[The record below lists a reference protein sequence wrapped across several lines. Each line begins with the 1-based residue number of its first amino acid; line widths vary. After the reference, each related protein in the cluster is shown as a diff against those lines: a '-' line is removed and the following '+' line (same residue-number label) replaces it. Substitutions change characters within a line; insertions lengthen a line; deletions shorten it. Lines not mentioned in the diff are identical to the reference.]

1 MTSRRLKF
9 TNFPGPFITHGID
22 IIPDSS
28 HPIGRDAAIYLLA
41 VNHLP
46 NPSFSPSSSNPLS
59 TRGARSQLELF
70 HHVLGTST
78 IRHVRSIWHPLIRTP
93 NDIFA
98 ESVNSVYVTNDHKYA
113 EHGVMRSLEDLYA
126 GAKWTEVVHLQLNS
140 LEAKEAGDGVTA
152 SVALPAIHHCNG
164 LGHGREDGEILV
176 ASCTGGVLH
185 IGGVP
190 AEKTNNSKGDKN
202 ITLVDAVSIDHIVD
216 NPTYFADPYAT
227 SPSND
232 KSGFVLAGLGK
243 AIDLSKTMRDIT
255 ATEPVIVTYV
265 TKNASNGGKWEKR
278 VLFEDDGT
286 RIRTASAAVLVP
298 VDPKEE
304 EGEGEGERKAWLFV
318 TGFLSKSVVAVK
330 VDL

>member
-9 TNFPGPFITHGID
+9 TNFPRPFITHGID
-22 IIPDSS
+22 IIPDPS
-28 HPIGRDAAIYLLA
+28 HPSGPDAAIYLLA

-46 NPSFSPSSSNPLS
+46 NPSFSPSSSDPLS
-59 TRGARSQLELF
+59 TRRARSQLELF
-70 HHVLGTST
+70 HYVLGTST
-78 IRHVRSIWHPLIRTP
+78 VRHVRSIWHPLIRTP

-98 ESVNSVYVTNDHKYA
+98 ESVTSMYVTNDHKYA

-126 GAKWTEVVHLQLNS
+126 GARWTEVVHLQVNS
-140 LEAKEAGDGVTA
+140 LEAKGAGEGVTA
-152 SVALPAIHHCNG
+152 SVALPNIHNCNG
-164 LGHGREDGEILV
+164 LGHGREESEILV

-185 IGGVP
+185 IGRVSP
-190 AEKTNNSKGDKN
+190 TEDNNNLKGDKN
-202 ITLVDAVSIDHIVD
+202 ITLIDAISIDHIVD
-216 NPTYFADPYAT
+216 NPAYFSDPYAT
-227 SPSND
+227 SPADD

-286 RIRTASAAVLVP
+286 KIRTASAAVLVP

-304 EGEGEGERKAWLFV
+304 KGGKGERKAWLFV